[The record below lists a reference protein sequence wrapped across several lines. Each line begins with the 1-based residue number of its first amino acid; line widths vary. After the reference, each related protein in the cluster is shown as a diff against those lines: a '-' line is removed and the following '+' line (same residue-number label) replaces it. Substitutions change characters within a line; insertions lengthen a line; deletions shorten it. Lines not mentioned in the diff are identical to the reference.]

1 MIVVV
6 TIIPIIKGYK
16 RTQMYKIYIGEIP
29 VLLVS
34 KEEAPQY
41 TTGRLRDMVV
51 QHTLKRRKK
60 LHQIVDNLEKG
71 TKSYDSIIVVSEDLP
86 QLKED
91 FFTMYKIHRAG
102 GGVVF
107 NSENAVLA
115 IHRMG
120 YWDLPKGKEEEGESI
135 EETAIREVQEETGVQ
150 KLNLENFVCDTYH
163 TYKTKKGKRILK
175 WSTWYKMTTNE
186 TLLTPQTEEDI
197 DLAVWMPVEELK
209 NKEPIYKNILDVL
222 NQL

>member
-1 MIVVV
+1 
-6 TIIPIIKGYK
+6 
-16 RTQMYKIYIGEIP
+16 MYKIYIGEVP

-34 KEEAPQY
+34 KEEANQY
-41 TTGRLRDMVV
+41 KTGSLRDMIVE
-51 QHTLKRRKK
+51 HTLKRRKK

-71 TKSYDSIIVVSEDLP
+71 TKSYDSIIIVSADLA

-107 NSENAVLA
+107 NSKNEVLA

-120 YWDLPKGKEEEGESI
+120 YWDLPKGKEEKEETI

-150 KLNLENFVCDTYH
+150 TLNLGKFVCDTYH
-163 TYKTKKGKRILK
+163 TYKTKSGKRILK
-175 WSTWYKMTTNE
+175 WSTWYKMTTEE
-186 TLLTPQTEEDI
+186 TELTPQKEEDI
-197 DLAVWMPVEELK
+197 DLAVWLTVDALK
-209 NKEPIYKNILDVL
+209 EKQPIYKNILDVL